1 MFMDNV
7 ISVISSIIPFL
18 LPFIVI
24 FSIIL
29 KIIIDHKREERDIEY
44 IRYKLECIHQ
54 YNQYKKLGSN
64 NGIINYLNRCI
75 DKEKPPNKD
84 SNVVTSSTKHKPP
97 KLTNCKNCGA
107 PLHSNKCEFCDTE
120 YDW

>member
-1 MFMDNV
+1 MFMDN
-7 ISVISSIIPFL
+7 ISTISSIIPFL
-18 LPFIVI
+18 LPFIMALS
-24 FSIIL
+24 FIL
-29 KIIIDHKREERDIEY
+29 KRYIDYKREERKIEF
-44 IRYKLECIHQ
+44 IRSKLERIYQ

-64 NGIINYLNRCI
+64 DGIINYINHCI
-75 DKEKPPNKD
+75 DDTKPPNKG
-84 SNVVTSSTKHKPP
+84 SNVVTPPTKHKPP

>member
-1 MFMDNV
+1 MDNV
-7 ISVISSIIPFL
+7 ISAIFSIIPFL
-18 LPFIVI
+18 LPFII
-24 FSIIL
+24 ALSFIL
-29 KIIIDHKREERDIEY
+29 KRYIDYKREEHNIEF
-44 IRYKLECIHQ
+44 IRSKLENIYQ
-54 YNQYKKLGSN
+54 YNQYKKLGN
-64 NGIINYLNRCI
+64 NDNIVNYLNQCI
-75 DKEKPPNKD
+75 DESKLPNKS

>member
-1 MFMDNV
+1 MDNV
-7 ISVISSIIPFL
+7 ISLISSIIPFL
-18 LPFIVI
+18 LPFIAML
-24 FSIIL
+24 SIIL
-29 KIIIDHKREERDIEY
+29 KIIINHKREERDIEY
-44 IRYKLECIHQ
+44 VRYKLECIYQ

-64 NGIINYLNRCI
+64 DGIINYLNRCI
-75 DKEKPPNKD
+75 DEEKPPNKG
-84 SNVVTSSTKHKPP
+84 SNVITPPTKHKSP